1 MTHYIQTTKP
11 KWAIT
16 AFRGFIAS
24 STHYAYTEKEALDI
38 ANKFMKQ
45 TKYEKIEMSRR

>member
-1 MTHYIQTTKP
+1 MAHYVQTTKP

-24 STHYAYTEKEALDI
+24 ATHFAYTKKEALDI
-38 ANKFMKQ
+38 VGKFMKQ
-45 TKYEKIEMSRR
+45 VQYEKIEMSRR